1 MPMILVDGLPATAV
15 PADDRGFSYGD
26 GVFRTLAMRN
36 GRAQW
41 WPQHY
46 AKLAAD
52 CGALRISP
60 PAEVDLRR
68 DLESIAAQLPD
79 CALRITVTRGSGG
92 RGYAVPENLRLRRV
106 VYANPLPEYPVH
118 WPKQGVSVRM
128 CELRLAAQPRLAGIK
143 HLNRLEN
150 VLARAEWNDPA
161 IAEGLLLD
169 DAGGVIE
176 GTRCN
181 VFIVEDGALVTPD
194 LSRCGVAGVTRDLV
208 IAAAGRNG
216 LRCRIE
222 AISRQR
228 LEAATEI
235 FLVNSLIG
243 VWPVAVLEKRRW
255 SDFKVAPLVRKWLD
269 ALDHPLH

>member
-1 MPMILVDGLPATAV
+1 MPMILVDGLPANAV
-15 PADDRGFSYGD
+15 PADDRGFTYGD
-26 GVFRTLAMRN
+26 GVFRTLAMRR

-41 WPQHY
+41 WDQHY

-52 CGALRISP
+52 CGALRIAP
-60 PAEVDLRR
+60 PAEDDLRR
-68 DLESIAAQLPD
+68 DLQTIAAQLPD

-92 RGYAVPENLRLRRV
+92 RGYAVPENTQPRRV
-106 VYANPLPEYPVH
+106 VSASPLPEYPTH
-118 WPKQGVSVRM
+118 WSEQGISVRV
-128 CELRLAAQPRLAGIK
+128 CELRLAAQSRLAGIK

-169 DAGGVIE
+169 DAGDLIE

-181 VFIVEDGALVTPD
+181 LFIVEDGALVTPD

-208 IAAAGRNG
+208 ISAAGRNG

-222 AISRQR
+222 PINRQR

-235 FLVNSLIG
+235 FLVNSLIR
-243 VWPVAVLEKRRW
+243 VWPVAALEQRRW
-255 SDFKVAPLVRKWLD
+255 SDFKVALLVRKWLD
-269 ALDHPLH
+269 ALDPPLH